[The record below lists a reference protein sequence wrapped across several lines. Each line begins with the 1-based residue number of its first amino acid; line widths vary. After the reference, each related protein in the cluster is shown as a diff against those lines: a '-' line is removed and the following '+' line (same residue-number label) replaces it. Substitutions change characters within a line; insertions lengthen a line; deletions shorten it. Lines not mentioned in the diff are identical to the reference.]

1 MKVIGCN
8 EGVRNLQAGFPIIFP
23 TDTLPAIGCIP
34 RYSETIYSVKK
45 RDKNKALIL
54 MGAEIPQIIDYVS
67 DQAKDDFKN
76 IAAKFWP
83 GPITLIIPIADGK
96 KNVSTSKDN
105 TLGIR
110 IPKSNSAQE
119 LIQKSGPLLT
129 SSANISGFST
139 AISANGVAN
148 DIPNVEI
155 LGPVPWQDCSGKAST
170 IISWIGIGK
179 WKLIREGEILF
190 KEI

>member
-148 DIPNVEI
+148 DIPNVGI
-155 LGPVPWQDCSGKAST
+155 LGPVPWHDCSGKAST

>member
-1 MKVIGCN
+1 MKVIGFN

-34 RYSETIYSVKK
+34 KYSETIYSLKK

-96 KNVSTSKDN
+96 KNVTTSKDN

-110 IPKSNSAQE
+110 IPKSNSAQV

-170 IISWIGIGK
+170 IVSWVGIGK

-190 KEI
+190 NEI